1 MEYFNKLSWCELVF
15 HTKRVLTGDGG
26 EYEPLACADI
36 LYFILKMQNL
46 WSIKYE
52 ILPKYVAH
60 VFLLS
65 SFIINVWFVVMSDTE
80 QKEAFNKSTES
91 YIMCWLWR
99 VIQFNS
105 IQFILPSNKKTYRGN
120 KKQYTDYHTIT
131 SINIDKHRI
140 NLQTWINI
148 AKKHKGNCLGW

>member
-1 MEYFNKLSWCELVF
+1 MSWCELVF

-91 YIMCWLWR
+91 YIINVLI
-99 VIQFNS
+99 VEGDSIQFNLFCQA
-105 IQFILPSNKKTYRGN
+105 I
-120 KKQYTDYHTIT
+120 
-131 SINIDKHRI
+131 
-140 NLQTWINI
+140 
-148 AKKHKGNCLGW
+148 KKHTGETKAVYRLSHNYKY